1 MYDPVEASFNAQD
14 AERYRW
20 EMSRPICD
28 ICGEP
33 IQEDTFFLVEEKK
46 ICESCM
52 KDCSVYTEDY
62 CA

>member
-1 MYDPVEASFNAQD
+1 MYDPVEASFNAKD

-33 IQEDTFFLVEEKK
+33 IQEAEYYRIFDKNICEGCLRDCRQWVEE
-46 ICESCM
+46 
-52 KDCSVYTEDY
+52 
-62 CA
+62 

>member
-1 MYDPVEASFNAQD
+1 MYDPVEASYNAQD

-33 IQEDTFFLVEEKK
+33 IQEAVYYRILDKNICEGCLRDCRQWVEE
-46 ICESCM
+46 
-52 KDCSVYTEDY
+52 
-62 CA
+62 